1 MGAPDLSDIC
11 KVISVSHNLIQIEI
25 LKVDELKKRSKQSL
39 NIGTYVK
46 ISDDDGLSVIA
57 VIQAYH
63 IKDPATHA
71 GDAVPPGPTF
81 VLDAQPLGFLDN
93 DGVFQRGGKQIAI
106 PPTQVTIADREILEK
121 IYTPPKGKAS
131 LSIGPLARD
140 KSIDVPLNGD
150 VFFGK
155 HIAIV
160 GSTGSGKSCA
170 VAKIVQEGC
179 RHSDDQEK
187 RGVLNNAHVVVFDLH
202 GEYATAFPRARVL
215 DVSTLKVPYWLMIA
229 EELEEIF
236 IESREQNSHNQI
248 SQFRYA
254 VEENKR
260 EHNPGLRVSY
270 DTAVYFDIEEVY
282 NYIWNMNCEGLG
294 RQEGTPCPLLAD
306 DKFVEKRI
314 PKYFGAKLKFKP
326 LKAQGNDKVTKGPF
340 TGEFDR
346 FVLRLRTNLDSRRLS
361 FLFKPRKDKKDPE
374 QQKDEEDQY
383 KTEDMEELLADITGY
398 GEKDKA
404 NVTIIDLH
412 GIPFEVHSLVVSLL
426 SRIIFD
432 VAFYLK
438 RARAQGE
445 GAGKKE
451 DEIAFL
457 VVYEEAHKYAPNSEL
472 AKFRSVTKSIERIA
486 KEGRKYGVSLMIV
499 SQRPSEISETV
510 FSQCSSFIVM
520 RLTNPTDQN
529 YVRRLLPDAVGG
541 LTDALPSLAQ
551 REAIVLGECLQVPT
565 LLRIAEIEH
574 KPHSDDVDVLQEWR
588 KDWVKLPFEKVLDEM
603 KQH

>member
-106 PPTQVTIADREILEK
+106 PPTQVTIADRETLAK
-121 IYTPPKGKAS
+121 IYTPPEDKAP
-131 LSIGPLARD
+131 LSIGCLAQD
-140 KSIDVPLNGD
+140 ESIDVPLNGD

-170 VAKIVQEGC
+170 VAKIVQEG
-179 RHSDDQEK
+179 RKQSAEQK
-187 RGVLNNAHVVVFDLH
+187 KNKLLNNAHIVIFDLH
-202 GEYATAFPRARVL
+202 GEYAPAFPGARVL
-215 DVSTLKVPYWLMIA
+215 DVSTLKVPYWLMTA

-236 IESREQNSHNQI
+236 IESREQSPHNQI
-248 SQFRYA
+248 SQFRHA
-254 VEENKR
+254 VQENKR
-260 EHNPGLRVSY
+260 RHNPELRVSY
-270 DTAVYFDIEEVY
+270 DTAVYFNIEEVY

-294 RQEGTPCPLLAD
+294 RQDGTPCPQLATGE
-306 DKFVEKRI
+306 FVEERL
-314 PKYFGAKLKFKP
+314 PKYFTERLKFKP
-326 LKAQGNDKVTKGPF
+326 LLAGKDKVTKGPF
-340 TGEFDR
+340 TGDFDR
-346 FVLRLRTNLDSRRLS
+346 FVLRLRTSLDSKRLS
-361 FLFKPRKDKKDPE
+361 FLFKPRKDKKHPE
-374 QQKDEEDQY
+374 QQQDEEDQY

-445 GAGKKE
+445 GAGKQK
-451 DEIAFL
+451 DEIVFL

-472 AKFRSVTKSIERIA
+472 VKFRSVTKSIERIA

-565 LLRIAEIEH
+565 LLRIAKIEH
-574 KPHSDDVDVLQEWR
+574 KPHSHDVDVLQEWR

>member
-1 MGAPDLSDIC
+1 MSALDLSDIC
-11 KVISVSHNLIQIEI
+11 KVVSVSHNLIQIEI
-25 LKVDELKKRSKQSL
+25 LNVDELKKKSKQTL

-46 ISDDDGLSVIA
+46 ISDDDGLGVIA
-57 VIQAYH
+57 VVQAYH
-63 IKDPATHA
+63 IKDPAAPA
-71 GDAVPPGPTF
+71 GDANPPNPTF
-81 VLDAQPLGFLDN
+81 VLDAQPLGFLDE

-106 PPTQVTIADREILEK
+106 PPTQVTIADRETLAN
-121 IYTPPKGKAS
+121 IYKPPKDKAP
-131 LSIGPLARD
+131 LSIGSLAQD
-140 KSIDVPLNGD
+140 ESIDVPLNGD

-155 HIAIV
+155 HIAVV

-179 RHSDDQEK
+179 KPSGDQEK
-187 RGVLNNAHVVVFDLH
+187 RGVLNNAHIIIFDLH
-202 GEYATAFPRARVL
+202 GEYATAFPDARVL
-215 DVSTLKVPYWLMIA
+215 GVYSLKVPYWLMTA

-254 VEENKR
+254 VQENKR
-260 EHNPGLRVSY
+260 RHNPGLHVSY
-270 DTAVYFDIEEVY
+270 DTAVYFSIEEVY
-282 NYIWNMNCEGLG
+282 NYICNMNCEGLG
-294 RQEGTPCPLLAD
+294 RKDGTPCPQLAD
-306 DKFVEKRI
+306 DEFIEERL
-314 PKYFGAKLKFKP
+314 PKYFDEKLKFKP

-340 TGEFDR
+340 GGDFDR
-346 FVLRLRTNLDSRRLS
+346 FVMRLRTNLDSERLS
-361 FLFKPRKDKKDPE
+361 FLFKPKKNEKDT
-374 QQKDEEDQY
+374 Y
-383 KTEDMEELLADITGY
+383 KTEDMKELLAAITSY
-398 GEKDKA
+398 EDKEQS
-404 NVTIIDLH
+404 NVTIIDLQ

-438 RARAQGE
+438 QSRVPAKE
-445 GAGKKE
+445 KKTVKQKD
-451 DEIAFL
+451 DEVAFL
-457 VVYEEAHKYAPNSEL
+457 VVYEEAHKYAPNSPL

-510 FSQCSSFIVM
+510 FSQCSSFVAM

-565 LLRIAEIEH
+565 LLRIAEIKH
-574 KPHSDDVDVLQEWR
+574 KPHSHDVDVLQEWR
-588 KDWVKLPFEKVLDEM
+588 KDWVELPFGEVLDGM